1 MCGVVPCGIAVWC
14 GVVWQVDKS
23 CLGVE
28 SLTKR
33 LVSLLT
39 VRIKDALPNMKWE
52 MQESLCEY
60 FDLWALRT
68 Y

>member
-1 MCGVVPCGIAVWC
+1 MVCCGVVR
-14 GVVWQVDKS
+14 QVDKS

-52 MQESLCEY
+52 LQESLCEC
-60 FDLWALRT
+60 FHLFHLLALRAKL
-68 Y
+68 

>member
-1 MCGVVPCGIAVWC
+1 M
-14 GVVWQVDKS
+14 DKS
-23 CLGVE
+23 CLGIE

-52 MQESLCEY
+52 LQESLGES
-60 FDLWALRT
+60 FFFLSG
-68 Y
+68 